1 MQTPINSRD
10 IALQNTVPRVLGVS
24 TNYINLTCPTQQ
36 FKYGTDNVAQP
47 ASTVVTA
54 TLVGILKGTVTF
66 ATTGLDPVPTAV
78 GNTLTI
84 NPDHMT
90 GDVVTVNASMPAQ
103 GTTYQAVPV
112 TLSRIF
118 NQLVAKTTRT
128 IDLLPA
134 YTDGSGYTLPAADN
148 FIELYN
154 GIVKLTSN
162 VVYGP
167 ATTTK
172 NGLTATVNTATG
184 LITLSQTAANA
195 WTGTSENFTFTAT
208 RAGISYNTT
217 YTITKAKQGSGGQQ
231 LAEAY
236 LYQWSTTPAAPTGTS
251 VYTWATQTHV
261 YTPTAV
267 NPDTWQTTVPV
278 NPGGGVSLWKI
289 TKAVTAEAS
298 LTVTQASFTWATGT
312 TTRRIT
318 TEANELIKTA
328 TVKVYKVDNSVGAP
342 TPPVGTSDYA
352 WSTKTIQAK
361 PATLAVPTPQ
371 PNPLGWEILAPAV
384 PPGFKLWEAS
394 VNIIDS
400 QSASITNIDWTTASL
415 NAVSYSGINGD
426 SAITAVLT
434 NDTHAIPTDSADS
447 TRNLTNSGTDLFIY
461 EGATALVYDGVGTAA
476 GKFKVTAAV
485 DGVTAGA
492 VTAVTV
498 NAATGARY
506 ADLAAATFDKAG
518 TGSITFTVTGTR
530 LDGVTAINYIVKQ
543 SFTKTPSGV
552 KGDPGLVYWI
562 VSSASVIQKNA
573 AGTYNPSAVT
583 FTTKKSD
590 GSTTTDYTGFVKF
603 FVNTVD
609 QNLSPANRSTYT
621 YPIAAGTTSVSYA
634 LYSDAGFTNLLD
646 TETIPV
652 VSDGSKGDLGNSARR
667 AYVVATTTPAGT
679 PATHPRQ
686 GDTLPE
692 DGTWFTGKTWAS
704 TAPSTPLEAGEI
716 LYQSDGTYITGGS
729 TTWGYPYI
737 SALKVGALSSITV
750 NTGQL
755 TINNGSG
762 TGWIKGGDA
771 ESLDGANS
779 GDGFF
784 VDSDG
789 YLRVGAGNDVNG
801 NPTGAR
807 LKFDANGLAISNAQG
822 INIFTVVSNAQI
834 AASASADSAS
844 TSADSAGTAATKAAA
859 AVAAAGS
866 VTWVGDAQIEVV
878 TGTQLKRTSGTGGW
892 SFKKR
897 STESYVGGAYIT
909 FIPVTT
915 VNDFMIGLN
924 GDAAASFTAGNS
936 FVNIDYAWYISGAS
950 GLKIYES
957 GAERAVAGILTYTD
971 TTVLS
976 IIYDGRYVKYYRDG
990 VLARTVDAGQNS
1002 NLKLFAD
1009 TTFANNGEAKSIR
1022 FGPVGA
1028 AGVDG
1033 ITPTLSVGTVST
1045 GTAGS
1050 AVSITPTTS
1059 GTNTTLN
1066 FTIPQGYNGIS
1077 YWLVTS
1083 VAAINKSSSG
1093 SFTPTYVTGTIK
1105 KNDGTTITDHA
1116 GYFKFYNNGNL
1127 VYTSTTAETSKLYN
1141 FSGVSATEG
1150 VDIYAYADSGFTQ
1163 LIGRL
1168 AIPVIRDGA
1177 NSIVP
1182 GPNGARGS
1190 LQGYGSKY
1198 GIYNSAWANS
1208 DGYRVIYNI
1217 LAGTNFVTG
1226 ADTLAAVDGVG
1237 GMRNGDTVTI
1247 TNNAGTAS
1255 FTRFWDGSSWIDP
1268 GVIINGNLLVTGTVG
1283 ANKLASNFLEANW
1296 ATIGTLRSAQ
1306 SGSRVEIKS
1315 DVIKVYQGETVRV
1328 KIGNLSA

>member
-1 MQTPINSRD
+1 MQTPVNSRD

-47 ASTVVTA
+47 PSTVVTA

-90 GDVVTVNASMPAQ
+90 GDVVTINASMAAQ

-128 IDLLPA
+128 IDLLPT

-172 NGLTATVNTATG
+172 NGLTASVNTATG

-251 VYTWATQTHV
+251 VYTWTTQTHV

-342 TPPVGTSDYA
+342 TPPAGTSDYA

-361 PATLAVPTPQ
+361 PATLAVPTPLQ
-371 PNPLGWEILAPAV
+371 YPLGWEGTAPAV

-415 NAVSYSGINGD
+415 NAVSYSGINGNTGI

-461 EGATALVYDGVGTAA
+461 EGATALIYDGVGTAA

-492 VTAVTV
+492 ASVVTV

-552 KGDPGLVYWI
+552 KGDPGLVYWLI
-562 VSSASVIQKNA
+562 SSASVIQKNA
-573 AGTYNPSAVT
+573 AGTFNPT
-583 FTTKKSD
+583 GIDFYGKKSN
-590 GSTTTDYTGFVKF
+590 GSEVTDYTTGYYKYYRNDVLTNSGPF
-603 FVNTVD
+603 NGLAGINIT
-609 QNLSPANRSTYT
+609 S
-621 YPIAAGTTSVSYA
+621 GTTSVRFEI
-634 LYSDAGFTNLLD
+634 YSDAGFTNLLD
-646 TETIPV
+646 SETVPV
-652 VSDGSKGDLGNSARR
+652 VSDGGKGDLGNSARR

-679 PATHPRQ
+679 PATVTST
-686 GDTLPE
+686 GDALPAT
-692 DGTWFTGKTWAS
+692 GSWFTGKTWTP
-704 TAPSTPLEAGEI
+704 TAPSTALEAGET

-737 SALKVGALSSITV
+737 SALKVGALSSITL

-762 TGWIKGGDA
+762 TGWIKGGAATD
-771 ESLDGANS
+771 LTTGT
-779 GDGFF
+779 GFY
-784 VDSDG
+784 VDNNG
-789 YLRVGAGNDVNG
+789 YLRVGTPG
-801 NPTGAR
+801 GAQ
-807 LKFDANGLAISNAQG
+807 LKYDANGLVITNAQG
-822 INIFTVVSNAQI
+822 TDVFTVLNNTS
-834 AASASADSAS
+834 SASNTVTAVLSGNITWTAS
-844 TSADSAGTAATKAAA
+844 SDI
-859 AVAAAGS
+859 
-866 VTWVGDAQIEVV
+866 QVV
-878 TGTQLKRTSGTGGW
+878 SSSQLKKITTDSSW
-892 SFKKR
+892 SAQAY
-897 STESYVGGAYIT
+897 STQSYVGGAYLIFQCVSVADT
-909 FIPVTT
+909 HLMV
-915 VNDFMIGLN
+915 GLN
-924 GDAAASFTAGNS
+924 TEPLTDAGYASL
-936 FVNIDYAWYISGAS
+936 DHAWYCFGGA
-950 GLKIYES
+950 LQIYET
-957 GAERAVAGILTYTD
+957 GLGISTGLLYTSD
-971 TTVLS
+971 TILS
-976 IIYDGRYVKYYRDG
+976 IVYDGRYVRYYRDG
-990 VLARTVDAGQNS
+990 VIVRTVDKGLDS
-1002 NLKLFAD
+1002 NIRYYVDSSFYSVNA
-1009 TTFANNGEAKSIR
+1009 EVKSIQ
-1022 FGPVGA
+1022 FGAIGA
-1028 AGVDG
+1028 KGAKGE
-1033 ITPTLSVGTVST
+1033 
-1045 GTAGS
+1045 
-1050 AVSITPTTS
+1050 
-1059 GTNTTLN
+1059 
-1066 FTIPQGYNGIS
+1066 S

-1093 SFTPTYVTGTIK
+1093 SFTPPYVTGTIK
-1105 KNDGTTITDHA
+1105 KNDGTNITDHA
-1116 GYFKFYNNGNL
+1116 GYFKIYNNGNL
-1127 VYTSTTAETSKLYN
+1127 VYTSATAETTKLYN
-1141 FSGVSATEG
+1141 FSGVSATQG
-1150 VDIYAYADSGFTQ
+1150 VDIYAYVDSGFTQ
-1163 LIGRL
+1163 LIGSL

-1182 GPNGARGS
+1182 GPTGPRGS
-1190 LQGYGSKY
+1190 LVGYGSKY
-1198 GIYNSAWANS
+1198 GIYSNAWANNLAS
-1208 DGYRVIYNI
+1208 RVIYNMI
-1217 LAGTNFVTG
+1217 NNNN
-1226 ADTLAAVDGVG
+1226 DTLILDYYDHLQ
-1237 GMRNGDTVTI
+1237 RGDTVTL
-1247 TNNAGTAS
+1247 TNSAGTAA
-1255 FTRFWDGSSWIDP
+1255 FTRFWDGTDFIDP
-1268 GVIINGNLLVTGTVG
+1268 AVIINGNLLVTGTVG
-1283 ANKLASNFLEANW
+1283 ANKLASNFLSANW
-1296 ATIGTLRSAQ
+1296 ANIGTLDSSPNPLSPSSERLVITKDTLTVY
-1306 SGSRVEIKS
+1306 SGNV
-1315 DVIKVYQGETVRV
+1315 VRV
-1328 KIGNLSA
+1328 KLGKLT